1 MVIVLQPLSRF
12 VCLKNI
18 KSHFMNNDYDYT
30 DPFIDDSELEDATF
44 IDDKNYVKPTNEATN
59 EEVAN
64 YLKKD

>member
-1 MVIVLQPLSRF
+1 
-12 VCLKNI
+12 
-18 KSHFMNNDYDYT
+18 MNNDYDYT

-44 IDDKNYVKPTNEATN
+44 IDDKNYVKPTNEAAN